1 MDALERMA
9 VNWEELAWAL
19 GLLLAAVL
27 LGLIFH
33 RLLFALLPRI
43 LRRTPLGLDDA
54 LARRLRR
61 PSRVLFPLFGIR
73 AALAVLTTRDTRW
86 IGDVGQAVTIALI
99 LTLTWLAIAAVRA
112 IAGWLRSRHDV
123 TVADNLQA
131 RRIHTQVDVLATTLA
146 IVIAMV
152 GGAIALM
159 QFPQVRELGASLLAS
174 AGIAG
179 IVVGLAARPV
189 LSNLIAGV
197 QLAFSEPIR
206 LDDVVVVE
214 GEWGR
219 VEDITSAYVV
229 VKIWDERRL
238 VLPVSYFLEN
248 PFQNWTRETA
258 QVLGTV
264 FLHLDWRVPVDRIRT
279 KLQALCEAN
288 DNWDGRAV
296 GVQVTGTS
304 PEAVEV
310 RCLMSAADASRLWTL
325 RCDVREGLVAFLQAE
340 YPESLP
346 VLRAEVRRVGEERR
360 VGDGPQAD
368 EEGRPEAEHT

>member
-1 MDALERMA
+1 MSTLQSLTSG
-9 VNWEELAWAL
+9 WPPLAWAL
-19 GLLLAAVL
+19 ALLVGAALV
-27 LGLIFH
+27 GFVAH
-33 RLLFALLPRI
+33 RLLFAALPRL
-43 LRRTPLGLDDA
+43 LRRTPTGLDEA
-54 LARRLRR
+54 LVGRLRR
-61 PSRVLFPLFGIR
+61 PSRLLLPLLVVRPVLGM
-73 AALAVLTTRDTRW
+73 LATPDTPW
-86 IGDVGQAVTIALI
+86 IGDVAQGVTIALI
-99 LTLTWLAIAAVRA
+99 LALTWTVIATVRGLAE
-112 IAGWLRSRHDV
+112 WLRSQHDV

-131 RRIHTQVDVLATTLA
+131 RRIHTQVDVLATALA
-146 IVIAMV
+146 IVIGMV

-197 QLAFSEPIR
+197 QLAFTEPIR

-219 VEDITSAYVV
+219 IEDITSTYVV

-258 QVLGTV
+258 AVMGTV
-264 FLHLDWRVPVDRIRT
+264 FLYLDWRVPVDRIRS
-279 KLQALCEAN
+279 KLRELCEASE
-288 DNWDGRAV
+288 NWDGRVA
-296 GVQVTGTS
+296 GVQVTSTS

-310 RCLMSAADASRLWTL
+310 RCLVSGSDASKLWTL
-325 RCDVREGLVAFLQAE
+325 RCDVREGLVAFLQEE

-346 VLRAEVRRVGEERR
+346 VVRAELRRRG
-360 VGDGPQAD
+360 
-368 EEGRPEAEHT
+368 